1 MEGTDTAE
9 VKSQRTK
16 GIENFDEVLID
27 MLDAIGKGI
36 SIMELAWTVEDGRN
50 VIEDIEYVHP
60 KKLVW
65 DSTTDELKVCTREYP
80 SGVELPENKFVVHKY
95 KAKSGHASR
104 AGIMRVGNM
113 KAAYEEHGGGI
124 KGVAAAAVEGVKGY
138 YTAGFTFIDNLTGGK
153 LTNIKNQF
161 SEKMSGVANAV
172 SSGMLAA
179 KNYASTQL
187 SNMQAAYQSS
197 GGGIKGIVAATMTG
211 VQGTFSTAY
220 SVINNLTGGKLE
232 SIRSTISNKIQ
243 AAKDTVSSV
252 LDSIKS
258 AFSSKLEA
266 ARSVVSSTIEKIKG
280 VFNFSWKLP
289 DLKLP
294 HISVNG
300 GQAPYGIGG
309 KGSLPSFS
317 IQWYKEGGI
326 LNGATIFGAMGG
338 NLLGGGEAGAEAVL
352 PLSELWKQMT
362 EIVKGVVKGE
372 NEESGDTVQ
381 QTGANITSAL
391 TSKAASVRK
400 EKESKTTTTKETY
413 TSERWGKEG
422 GTTIHQISFT
432 VDISK
437 IKDLPLLYKLIDELK
452 DAQNR
457 TDSPTP
463 ATT

>member
-1 MEGTDTAE
+1 MCIRD
-9 VKSQRTK
+9 R
-16 GIENFDEVLID
+16 
-27 MLDAIGKGI
+27 
-36 SIMELAWTVEDGRN
+36 
-50 VIEDIEYVHP
+50 
-60 KKLVW
+60 
-65 DSTTDELKVCTREYP
+65 
-80 SGVELPENKFVVHKY
+80 
-95 KAKSGHASR
+95 
-104 AGIMRVGNM
+104 
-113 KAAYEEHGGGI
+113 
-124 KGVAAAAVEGVKGY
+124 Y

-172 SSGMLAA
+172 SSGMSAA

>member
-1 MEGTDTAE
+1 MAE
-9 VKSQRTK
+9 VYVTLS
-16 GIENFDEVLID
+16 E
-27 MLDAIGKGI
+27 AA
-36 SIMELAWTVEDGRN
+36 EL
-50 VIEDIEYVHP
+50 
-60 KKLVW
+60 
-65 DSTTDELKVCTREYP
+65 
-80 SGVELPENKFVVHKY
+80 
-95 KAKSGHASR
+95 
-104 AGIMRVGNM
+104 
-113 KAAYEEHGGGI
+113 
-124 KGVAAAAVEGVKGY
+124 EGVQYQTMARRTQRNKKNFV
-138 YTAGFTFIDNLTGGK
+138 TKTEKSETGGRDVV
-153 LTNIKNQF
+153 L
-161 SEKMSGVANAV
+161 VAV
-172 SSGMLAA
+172 SSLSKQARNA
-179 KNYASTQL
+179 WKEREKLKSFTEEFPDKKEDEQKPEVPWYVNTDVDWYIENYKERYYKA
-187 SNMQAAYQSS
+187 
-197 GGGIKGIVAATMTG
+197 V
-211 VQGTFSTAY
+211 
-220 SVINNLTGGKLE
+220 E
-232 SIRSTISNKIQ
+232 
-243 AAKDTVSSV
+243 
-252 LDSIKS
+252 
-258 AFSSKLEA
+258 LEA